1 MNDDGTNVLIFN
13 GAKRI
18 YSFLTENTTPT
29 LVCQN
34 ANDKFTVSSNKG
46 NGALTYPVGMI
57 TADEIIYAG
66 ADGNFSTNST
76 FYLNNGFYN
85 WSLSPSGFRGWDAGE
100 FALTSAGSLPDDVV
114 ASSFGLR
121 PVVSLRPGTTISG
134 GIGSSSSPYIVESP
148 GIAS

>member
-1 MNDDGTNVLIFN
+1 M
-13 GAKRI
+13 
-18 YSFLTENTTPT
+18 
-29 LVCQN
+29 CQN

-85 WSLSPSGFRGWDAGE
+85 WSLSPRGFYGWGASE
-100 FALTSAGSLPDDVV
+100 FFLRSDGALNGDFVDGGI
-114 ASSFGLR
+114 GLR